1 MTRFEKEITGQ
12 LGAYWQQSAEKDV
25 QEAVKHA
32 NEAATVDENGAI
44 SWKSNGSYLMDDF
57 CEKLE
62 FAGYPF
68 SREATREARETQVA
82 AELAEYRK
90 NRRAPSAEELREMR
104 KAFGAGTTVVDVLSG
119 ETIQL

>member
-1 MTRFEKEITGQ
+1 MTRFQKEISGQ
-12 LGAYWQQSAEKDV
+12 LGAYWQQSAEKEV

-32 NEAATVDENGAI
+32 AEAATVDENGAL
-44 SWKSNGSYLMDDF
+44 SWKSNGRYLPDDF

-62 FAGYPF
+62 YAGFPF
-68 SREATREARETQVA
+68 SREATRTAREAQVD

-104 KAFGAGTTVVDVLSG
+104 RAFGEGATVVDVITG
-119 ETIQL
+119 DRIQL